1 MPLSLPKWVS
11 RAGAL
16 AILAI
21 LIWMVGALAVWPVV
35 DSYRTTDDQ
44 LRETAEHLARFE
56 SMSKSYP
63 KLRAQMEKLSKQHA
77 ASGIYLA
84 GTTDALAAAEL
95 QEDVNATIERSGGK
109 LRSIQILPVAKDG
122 DFRKVT
128 VRVQMTA
135 KLAAFSRILHS
146 LESAKPFLFIDNLDV
161 KNRRAR
167 RTVKEQNNDPEL
179 VIRFDLY
186 GYLRPEL
193 S

>member
-1 MPLSLPKWVS
+1 MPLSLPKWVT

-16 AILAI
+16 AILAV
-21 LIWMVGALAVWPVV
+21 LIWMGAALAVWPVV

-44 LRETAEHLARFE
+44 LRETAEHLARYE
-56 SMSKSYP
+56 TMSKAYP
-63 KLRAQMEKLSKQHA
+63 KLRTQMDKLTRQHA

-84 GTTDALAAAEL
+84 GGTDALAAAEL
-95 QEDVNATIERSGGK
+95 QEDVNSTIERSGGK
-109 LRSIQILPVAKDG
+109 KRSIQILPVAKDG

-135 KLAAFSRILHS
+135 TLAAFARILHS

-167 RTVKEQNNDPEL
+167 RTAKEQNQDPEL

-193 S
+193 N